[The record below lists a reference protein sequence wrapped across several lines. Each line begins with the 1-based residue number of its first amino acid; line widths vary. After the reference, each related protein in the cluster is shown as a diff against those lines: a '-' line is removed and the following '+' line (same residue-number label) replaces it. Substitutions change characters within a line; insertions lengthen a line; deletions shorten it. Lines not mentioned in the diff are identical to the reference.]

1 MGGIPSWVGEE
12 IPVPF
17 EVAQEVGR
25 LRRAG
30 SLEGYP
36 VNEEGQR
43 AFATYLQRQAPEP
56 VPTDRLVTVEQ
67 GEDLVVVNASFGSK
81 VNETLG
87 HLLSALLSAR
97 VGQSVGMRTDPYR
110 VLLQVPAKVRAQD
123 VADVLR
129 GLDPE
134 TVEPTLRISL
144 RQSSLI
150 RWVFVQVAKKFGA
163 MRREI
168 NYRNVNVGRV
178 MKAFDDTPLMEE
190 VVEKLI
196 WEHLDVWRTEEVIR
210 NLQEGTLQL
219 EVGRLSRIGRLG
231 AERALE
237 LLLPPRPDHHTL
249 KLLKKRLED
258 QRALLVCLSCKLSR
272 TEKVGNVSDRPT
284 CPSCDSVMQSALR
297 PWQRDKA
304 ALLRKEKLTPEE
316 RREVKRLY
324 TNASLVMAHGR
335 QAVMALVARGVGPD
349 VAGRILRGF
358 HHDEDEFLHE
368 ILEAEI
374 NYART
379 KRFWD

>member
-1 MGGIPSWVGEE
+1 
-12 IPVPF
+12 
-17 EVAQEVGR
+17 
-25 LRRAG
+25 
-30 SLEGYP
+30 
-36 VNEEGQR
+36 
-43 AFATYLQRQAPEP
+43 
-56 VPTDRLVTVEQ
+56 
-67 GEDLVVVNASFGSK
+67 
-81 VNETLG
+81 
-87 HLLSALLSAR
+87 
-97 VGQSVGMRTDPYR
+97 
-110 VLLQVPAKVRAQD
+110 

-129 GLDPE
+129 GIDPA

-178 MKAFDDTPLMEE
+178 MKAFDDSPLMEE

-196 WEHLDVWRTEEVIR
+196 WEHLDVGRAEEVIR
-210 NLQEGTLQL
+210 GIQDGSLQL

-249 KLLKKRLED
+249 KLLRKRLED
-258 QRALLVCLSCKLSR
+258 QRALLVCLSCKRAR
-272 TEKVGNVSDRPT
+272 TEKVGQVADPIR
-284 CPSCDSVMQSALR
+284 CPSCDSVMQAALR
-297 PWQRDKA
+297 PWQRDQA
-304 ALLRKEKLTPEE
+304 ALLRKKKPTAEE
-316 RREVKRLY
+316 RREIKRLY

-335 QAVMALVARGVGPD
+335 KAIMALVARGVGPD